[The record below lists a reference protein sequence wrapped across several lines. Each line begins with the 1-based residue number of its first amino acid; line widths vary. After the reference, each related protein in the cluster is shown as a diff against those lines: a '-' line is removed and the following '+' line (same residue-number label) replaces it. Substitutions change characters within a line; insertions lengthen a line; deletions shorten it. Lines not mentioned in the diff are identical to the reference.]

1 MWLDFG
7 GDKDEGD
14 AIMIEL
20 MIKMCSTISAF
31 VTGDLFK
38 RDYLDVALMED
49 AEDALN
55 DQDVTVSELVE
66 R

>member
-1 MWLDFG
+1 
-7 GDKDEGD
+7 
-14 AIMIEL
+14 MIEL

-38 RDYLDVALMED
+38 RDYLDVALMEE